1 MKYSPTSFRVNDRK
15 LTVLRAKQLRGDQTR
30 RKVLR
35 KVPQANRRRKRLSEQ
50 IMQKRVVPKV
60 TRPSIYG
67 LLK

>member
-1 MKYSPTSFRVNDRK
+1 MKYSPICFRVDDRK
-15 LTVLRAKQLRGDQTR
+15 LIVLRAKQPRGDQTR
-30 RKVLR
+30 RKAPR
-35 KVPQANRRRKRLSEQ
+35 KVPQASRRRKRLSEQ